1 MQWIGA
7 LLAAGGCALLGAL
20 CARRLDARE
29 RAMEFWENALARM
42 ASAVETGGA
51 GLPEILRA
59 GADGGENTLA
69 QAARLLEEKP
79 ALSQGDWLSA
89 LVWEPL
95 LTERETAALRDALS
109 GLFAATV
116 GPQKKALAQAQEKWR
131 GFARAAREAADKNR
145 RLYCSLGFLGGAA
158 LFILLC

>member
-89 LVWEPL
+89 SRLG
-95 LTERETAALRDALS
+95 AAADGAGNR
-109 GLFAATV
+109 
-116 GPQKKALAQAQEKWR
+116 
-131 GFARAAREAADKNR
+131 RAARCPFRPFR
-145 RLYCSLGFLGGAA
+145 RHRRAPEKGAGPGPGKVARLCPGRPGGGG
-158 LFILLC
+158 